1 MRIVLLLLLGLISC
15 TAPES
20 DVQGQQVT
28 VAVSDS
34 ALYYFDRIDSG
45 VATSE
50 ELEFAKKHFIAEDSL
65 VLSDPKRLMQAG
77 LVLMSGGEDY
87 LYGINYLITLT
98 KKYPEHAFAPEAL
111 MQLALF
117 FENRF
122 NDKERS
128 RNYLRALMDRYP
140 KHELATQ
147 AEALLLLSSD
157 EELNTIQ
164 NWLNKQ

>member
-1 MRIVLLLLLGLISC
+1 M
-15 TAPES
+15 
-20 DVQGQQVT
+20 
-28 VAVSDS
+28 
-34 ALYYFDRIDSG
+34 
-45 VATSE
+45 
-50 ELEFAKKHFIAEDSL
+50 
-65 VLSDPKRLMQAG
+65 
-77 LVLMSGGEDY
+77 
-87 LYGINYLITLT
+87 
-98 KKYPEHAFAPEAL
+98 

-140 KHELATQ
+140 KHELAIQ